1 VGASLRTP
9 SAFDAGRQRYAKEME
24 WAPIYGC
31 YAAALASRRSAP
43 LKADLLGRGYHQ
55 GMSWPDRIV
64 IDPEILAGK
73 PVVRGT
79 RLAAEFILDLLAAGE
94 PEADVLANYPGLT
107 HDDIL
112 ACLAYASHL
121 AHEYKAYP
129 LPV

>member
-1 VGASLRTP
+1 
-9 SAFDAGRQRYAKEME
+9 
-24 WAPIYGC
+24 
-31 YAAALASRRSAP
+31 
-43 LKADLLGRGYHQ
+43 
-55 GMSWPDRIV
+55 MSWPDRIV
-64 IDPEILAGK
+64 IAPEILAGK

-94 PEADVLANYPGLT
+94 SEADILSNYPGLT